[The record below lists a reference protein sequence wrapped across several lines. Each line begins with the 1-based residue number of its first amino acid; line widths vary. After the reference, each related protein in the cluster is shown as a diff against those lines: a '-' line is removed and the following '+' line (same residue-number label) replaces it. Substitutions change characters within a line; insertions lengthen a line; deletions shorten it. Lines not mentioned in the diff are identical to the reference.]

1 MSDINMQL
9 AREFF
14 ELNLFYVLP
23 HWRYEADQRDS
34 DYIGAMLFVEQHTPA
49 PPMELDCLLRPG
61 DVKGIQR
68 AVVEVRAWHADRLYP
83 SIIESNPVFARVA
96 SQQTRTLAES
106 IFGGQAYKIILVVSE
121 FSSAPAKRDQA
132 VRTLQKQGVDHVIE
146 FPTLL
151 AEIVRLVSAQ
161 GGYAASHSL
170 QTIRL
175 LKRYGFIRR
184 QQLEL
189 FFPAPAPDAPVLPS
203 EVESNEIPESDTGE
217 SEEEPDG
224 LF

>member
-23 HWRYEADQRDS
+23 HWQFEADQRDQ
-34 DYIGAMLFVEQHTPA
+34 DYMGALLFVEQHAPA
-49 PPMELDCLLRPG
+49 STMELDCLLRPG
-61 DVKGIQR
+61 DIKGVQR

-83 SIIESNPVFARVA
+83 SVIEANPVFARVA
-96 SQQTRTLAES
+96 SEQTRVLAES
-106 IFGGQAYKIILVVSE
+106 VFGCQDFKIMLVVSE
-121 FSSAPAKRDQA
+121 FSSAPARREQA
-132 VRTLQKQGVDHVIE
+132 VKALRKLGIDHVIE
-146 FPTLL
+146 FPTML
-151 AEIVRLVSAQ
+151 AEIVRLVSGQ
-161 GGYAASHSL
+161 GSYAPSPSL

-189 FFPAPAPDAPVLPS
+189 FFPAPSPDAPVLPK
-203 EVESNEIPESDTGE
+203 EGMADTRR
-217 SEEEPDG
+217 EEEQEDAPLETED

>member
-23 HWRYEADQRDS
+23 HWQFEADQRDQ
-34 DYIGAMLFVEQHTPA
+34 DYMGALLFVEQHAPA
-49 PPMELDCLLRPG
+49 STMELDCLLRPG
-61 DVKGIQR
+61 DIKGVQR

-83 SIIESNPVFARVA
+83 SVIEANPVFARVA
-96 SQQTRTLAES
+96 SEQTRVLAES
-106 IFGGQAYKIILVVSE
+106 VFGCQDFKIMLVVSE
-121 FSSAPAKRDQA
+121 FSSAPARREQA
-132 VRTLQKQGVDHVIE
+132 VKALRKLGIDHVIE
-146 FPTLL
+146 FPTML
-151 AEIVRLVSAQ
+151 AEIVRLVSGQ
-161 GGYAASHSL
+161 GSYAPSHSL

-189 FFPAPAPDAPVLPS
+189 FFPAPSPDAPVLPK
-203 EVESNEIPESDTGE
+203 EGMADTRR
-217 SEEEPDG
+217 EEEQEDAPLETED